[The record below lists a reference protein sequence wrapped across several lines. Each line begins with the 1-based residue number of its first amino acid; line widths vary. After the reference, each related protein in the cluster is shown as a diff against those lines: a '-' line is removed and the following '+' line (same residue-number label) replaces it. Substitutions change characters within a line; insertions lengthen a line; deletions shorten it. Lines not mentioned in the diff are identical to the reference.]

1 MQMDILLWIVVLVLF
16 ALSIAGIFLPVLPD
30 TILLWAGFLLYHFFI
45 ADPGAGLPASF
56 WWGMVVFS
64 ILLYGADLL
73 TNMYFVKKYGGSK
86 WSSVAAAAGIFLGIF
101 VFPPFGMI
109 VLPFVF
115 VVLVELLVQNQPFE
129 RAVKA
134 GFGSLIGFL
143 GSAVVKVVLQVTMII
158 WFFLAR

>member
-1 MQMDILLWIVVLVLF
+1 MEIFLWVVVVLLF
-16 ALSIAGIFLPVLPD
+16 LLSIAGIFLPVLPD

-56 WWGMVVFS
+56 WWGMVVLS

-86 WSSVAAAAGIFLGIF
+86 WSSIAAAVGIILGIF
-101 VFPPFGMI
+101 IFPPFGMLI
-109 VLPFVF
+109 LPFVF
-115 VVLVELLVQNQPFE
+115 VVLVELMVQKQSME

-134 GFGSLIGFL
+134 GVGSLIGFL
-143 GSAVVKVVLQVTMII
+143 GSAVVKVILQVTMII
-158 WFFLAR
+158 WFFIAR

>member
-1 MQMDILLWIVVLVLF
+1 MEIFLWVVVVLLF
-16 ALSIAGIFLPVLPD
+16 LLSIAGIFLPVLPD

-56 WWGMVVFS
+56 WWGMVVLS

-86 WSSVAAAAGIFLGIF
+86 WSSVAAAVGIILGIF
-101 VFPPFGMI
+101 VFPPFGMLI
-109 VLPFVF
+109 LPFVF
-115 VVLVELLVQNQPFE
+115 VVLVELMVQKQSME

-134 GFGSLIGFL
+134 GVGSLIGFL
-143 GSAVVKVVLQVTMII
+143 GSAVVKVILQVTMII
-158 WFFLAR
+158 WFFIAR

>member
-1 MQMDILLWIVVLVLF
+1 MEIFLWIVVVLLF
-16 ALSIAGIFLPVLPD
+16 LLSIAGIFLPVLPD

-56 WWGMVVFS
+56 WWGMVVLS

-86 WSSVAAAAGIFLGIF
+86 WSSIAAAVGIILGIF
-101 VFPPFGMI
+101 VFPPFGMLI
-109 VLPFVF
+109 LPFVF
-115 VVLVELLVQNQPFE
+115 VVLVELMVQKQSME

-134 GFGSLIGFL
+134 GLGSLIGFL
-143 GSAVVKVVLQVTMII
+143 GSAVVKVILQVTMII
-158 WFFLAR
+158 WFFIAR

>member
-1 MQMDILLWIVVLVLF
+1 MEIFLWVVVVLLF
-16 ALSIAGIFLPVLPD
+16 LLSIAGIFLPVLPD

-56 WWGMVVFS
+56 WWGMVVLS

-86 WSSVAAAAGIFLGIF
+86 WSSIAAAVGIILGIF
-101 VFPPFGMI
+101 VFPPFGMLI
-109 VLPFVF
+109 LPFVF
-115 VVLVELLVQNQPFE
+115 VVIVELMVQKQSME

-134 GFGSLIGFL
+134 GVGSLIGFL
-143 GSAVVKVVLQVTMII
+143 GSAVVKVILQVTMII
-158 WFFLAR
+158 WFFIAR

>member
-1 MQMDILLWIVVLVLF
+1 MEIFLWVVVVLLF
-16 ALSIAGIFLPVLPD
+16 LLSIAGIFLPVLPD

-56 WWGMVVFS
+56 WWGMVVLS

-86 WSSVAAAAGIFLGIF
+86 WSSIAAAVGILLGIF
-101 VFPPFGMI
+101 VFPPFGMLI
-109 VLPFVF
+109 LPFVF
-115 VVLVELLVQNQPFE
+115 VVLVELMVQKQSME

-134 GFGSLIGFL
+134 GVGSLIGFL
-143 GSAVVKVVLQVTMII
+143 GSAVVKVILQVTMII
-158 WFFLAR
+158 WFFIAR

>member
-1 MQMDILLWIVVLVLF
+1 MEIFLWVVVVLLF
-16 ALSIAGIFLPVLPD
+16 LLSIAGIFLPVLPD

-56 WWGMVVFS
+56 WWGMVVLS

-86 WSSVAAAAGIFLGIF
+86 WSSIAAAVGIILGIF
-101 VFPPFGMI
+101 VFPPFGMLI
-109 VLPFVF
+109 LPFVF
-115 VVLVELLVQNQPFE
+115 VVLVEFMVQKQSME

-134 GFGSLIGFL
+134 GVGSLIGFL
-143 GSAVVKVVLQVTMII
+143 GSAVVKVILQVTMII
-158 WFFLAR
+158 WFFIAR